1 MSYSGGTVT
10 TPTTT
15 TAPGVCNMND
25 YLKSITAILVQL
37 LDKKDKKQTLDRLAN
52 LKEEIVATLR
62 APQG

>member
-10 TPTTT
+10 TPT
-15 TAPGVCNMND
+15 APGVCNVND
-25 YLKSITAILVQL
+25 YLTTINAILVQL
-37 LDKKDKKQTLDRLAN
+37 LDKKDKKQTLERLAN